1 MSRNYK
7 NDLRLRE
14 KVKGTERRRN
24 LAKEILKDSTPL
36 PLPLEYKDIDEAA
49 PLLFKGNTAMVIY
62 TMGSGGAMCLT
73 KNSRAQAPS
82 RRVKAVDTTGA
93 GDGFIG
99 SFLYQLWRDGVDVP
113 ALDGLTKEQM
123 EEYITFSNRFCEYS
137 VFGNGAIASYPT
149 EEQLKQYVME
159 NP

>member
-1 MSRNYK
+1 M
-7 NDLRLRE
+7 
-14 KVKGTERRRN
+14 
-24 LAKEILKDSTPL
+24 
-36 PLPLEYKDIDEAA
+36 
-49 PLLFKGNTAMVIY
+49 LFKGNTAMVIY

-99 SFLYQLWRDGVDVP
+99 SFLYQLWRDGVDIS